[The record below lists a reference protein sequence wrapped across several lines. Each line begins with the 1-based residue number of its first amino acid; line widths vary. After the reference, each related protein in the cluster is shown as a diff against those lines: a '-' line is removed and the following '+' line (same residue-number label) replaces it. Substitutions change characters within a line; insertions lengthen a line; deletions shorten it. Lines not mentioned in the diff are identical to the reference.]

1 MAAKVRILY
10 HPPEQ
15 CIGGREARQLAAT
28 QSTVVQIHSDTPNIV
43 NVDEKMGVGYILDTI
58 TVFFASSGS
67 LRILL
72 VFEARCATTYY
83 LLK

>member
-28 QSTVVQIHSDTPNIV
+28 QSTVVQIHSDTPNKTS
-43 NVDEKMGVGYILDTI
+43 VDKKMGVG
-58 TVFFASSGS
+58 
-67 LRILL
+67 LL
-72 VFEARCATTYY
+72 
-83 LLK
+83 